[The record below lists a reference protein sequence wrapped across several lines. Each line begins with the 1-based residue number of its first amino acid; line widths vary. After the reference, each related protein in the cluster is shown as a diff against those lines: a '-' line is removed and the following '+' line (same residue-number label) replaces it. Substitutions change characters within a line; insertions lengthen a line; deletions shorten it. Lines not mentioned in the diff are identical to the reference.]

1 MSYGTGII
9 RGMAEPARSL
19 PHPRLE
25 LSLVEARTRF
35 VQLARLAGLTNQTT
49 VVTEDGRPLAAI
61 VPIASTLPAEAGR
74 SATPP
79 DRAAQLGRSSQIDG
93 STQVDRSSQ
102 ASRSAEMSRSPQTG
116 RFPETSRFA
125 ETGRSSPASRSAE
138 GGRLAE
144 VGQSAQAGRS
154 AEPDR
159 PNPAAAGWI
168 RRIDKLRA
176 EFRRQHV
183 GLEQALEDAW
193 RQIDRLR
200 PPGTDPET
208 DALRTAHADLRR
220 PPSTA

>member
-1 MSYGTGII
+1 
-9 RGMAEPARSL
+9 MAEPATPL

-61 VPIASTLPAEAGR
+61 VPMGATRPAAS
-74 SATPP
+74 P
-79 DRAAQLGRSSQIDG
+79 DA
-93 STQVDRSSQ
+93 
-102 ASRSAEMSRSPQTG
+102 
-116 RFPETSRFA
+116 
-125 ETGRSSPASRSAE
+125 
-138 GGRLAE
+138 
-144 VGQSAQAGRS
+144 
-154 AEPDR
+154 DR

-193 RQIDRLR
+193 QELDRLS
-200 PPGTDPET
+200 PPGTDKRVDT
-208 DALRTAHADLRR
+208 LRTAHADLRR
-220 PPSTA
+220 RPGPTG

>member
-1 MSYGTGII
+1 
-9 RGMAEPARSL
+9 MAEPATPL

-61 VPIASTLPAEAGR
+61 VPMGATRPAAF
-74 SATPP
+74 P
-79 DRAAQLGRSSQIDG
+79 D
-93 STQVDRSSQ
+93 
-102 ASRSAEMSRSPQTG
+102 
-116 RFPETSRFA
+116 
-125 ETGRSSPASRSAE
+125 
-138 GGRLAE
+138 
-144 VGQSAQAGRS
+144 
-154 AEPDR
+154 PDR

-193 RQIDRLR
+193 QELDRLS
-200 PPGTDPET
+200 PPGTDKRV
-208 DALRTAHADLRR
+208 DGLRAAHADLRR
-220 PPSTA
+220 RPDPAG

>member
-9 RGMAEPARSL
+9 EHMAEPATPM

-49 VVTEDGRPLAAI
+49 VVTDDGRPLAAI
-61 VPIASTLPAEAGR
+61 VPIG
-74 SATPP
+74 ATRPP
-79 DRAAQLGRSSQIDG
+79 
-93 STQVDRSSQ
+93 
-102 ASRSAEMSRSPQTG
+102 E
-116 RFPETSRFA
+116 PE
-125 ETGRSSPASRSAE
+125 
-138 GGRLAE
+138 
-144 VGQSAQAGRS
+144 
-154 AEPDR
+154 R
-159 PNPAAAGWI
+159 PNPAAAGWV

-193 RQIDRLR
+193 RELDKLR
-200 PPGTDPET
+200 PPGTDRDI

-220 PPSTA
+220 PPSTG

>member
-1 MSYGTGII
+1 
-9 RGMAEPARSL
+9 MAEPATPL

-61 VPIASTLPAEAGR
+61 VPIG
-74 SATPP
+74 ATKP
-79 DRAAQLGRSSQIDG
+79 
-93 STQVDRSSQ
+93 
-102 ASRSAEMSRSPQTG
+102 
-116 RFPETSRFA
+116 
-125 ETGRSSPASRSAE
+125 
-138 GGRLAE
+138 
-144 VGQSAQAGRS
+144 
-154 AEPDR
+154 EPDR

-193 RQIDRLR
+193 RELDRLR
-200 PPGTDPET
+200 PPGTEAT
-208 DALRTAHADLRR
+208 IDALRTAHADLRR
-220 PPSTA
+220 PPSSR

>member
-1 MSYGTGII
+1 
-9 RGMAEPARSL
+9 MAEPATPL

-49 VVTEDGRPLAAI
+49 VVTDDGRPLAAI
-61 VPIASTLPAEAGR
+61 VPIG
-74 SATPP
+74 AT
-79 DRAAQLGRSSQIDG
+79 R
-93 STQVDRSSQ
+93 
-102 ASRSAEMSRSPQTG
+102 
-116 RFPETSRFA
+116 
-125 ETGRSSPASRSAE
+125 
-138 GGRLAE
+138 
-144 VGQSAQAGRS
+144 
-154 AEPDR
+154 PDR

-193 RQIDRLR
+193 RELDRLR
-200 PPGTDPET
+200 PPGTDRDV

-220 PPSTA
+220 PGPGG